1 MRVYVLMFV
10 FLMFS
15 FCKKTNTK
23 NDKDFSLKNNKM
35 PYEYLYEYK
44 DLYSRFVMVDC
55 PDFIRF
61 LKDGRYY
68 IMNDCATRVEYDPR
82 VDTIAETGK
91 YKYEQNLKRLSFFNR
106 KLTMPSVGQIFD
118 TDLDTITL
126 EVVRV
131 SKDTLIFKESELDTL
146 PIYFSRAK

>member
-1 MRVYVLMFV
+1 MKVYLWMLT

-15 FCKKTNTK
+15 FCKNSNTK
-23 NDKDFSLKNNKM
+23 SSGSILEKDKI

-55 PDFIRF
+55 PDFVRF
-61 LKDGRYY
+61 LKNGHYY
-68 IMNDCATRVEYDPR
+68 VMNDCATRVEYDPR

-91 YKYEQNLKRLSFFNR
+91 YKYEKKLKRLSFFNR
-106 KLTMPSVGQIFD
+106 KLTVPSVGQIFD

-126 EVVRV
+126 EVVRI
-131 SKDTLIFKESELDTL
+131 SRDTLIFKESKLDTL
-146 PIYFSRAK
+146 PIYFSRVK